1 MSSSCAMDDQEL
13 LASRRLSSLN
23 LNVREEEI
31 PLKHYWCRVAYQQHD
46 KANLKTHR
54 HSFFELHLC
63 LEGQCEIAVDDT
75 SFCVTPKTFLLLPP
89 QKKHTILS
97 QSEFF
102 SKFVWGFS
110 VRDPDVAKKLSE
122 CCQNGRLC
130 AVEEPFLRG
139 LRVILDNSL
148 GDDFEYHSVIRG
160 QLYYLFVLLVRQ
172 MTNLHA
178 KNRFQKNTSMQL
190 AEIRKYL
197 LDNLSV
203 NLSATDIAEQFYLSR
218 KQLTRIC
225 MEECD
230 MTVNQLKHSLQLERI
245 RQMLAE
251 TDASLEEIAQ
261 AVGFSDK
268 YSMSKFFHKHEGMP
282 PVKYRK
288 SIHS

>member
-1 MSSSCAMDDQEL
+1 MDEKEV
-13 LASRRLSSLN
+13 LASRKLSGLN

-31 PLKHYWCRVAYQQHD
+31 PLKHYWCRVAYQQYD
-46 KANLKTHR
+46 RANMKTHR
-54 HSFFELHLC
+54 HSFFELHMC
-63 LEGQCEIAVDDT
+63 LTGECEITVDDAC
-75 SFCVTPKTFLLLPP
+75 FCLTPRTFLLLPP
-89 QKKHTILS
+89 QKKHTILR
-97 QSEFF
+97 QSEGF
-102 SKFVWGFS
+102 SKFVWGFF
-110 VRDPDVAKKLSE
+110 VRDEAVAKELSD
-122 CCQNGRLC
+122 CCENGKLC
-130 AVEEPFLRG
+130 ATEDQFLQS
-139 LRVILDNSL
+139 LQIILDNST
-148 GDDFEYHSVIRG
+148 GGEFEYHSVIRC

-172 MTNLHA
+172 MTGL
-178 KNRFQKNTSMQL
+178 KSKERFQKNSSMQL

-197 LDNLSV
+197 LDNLSA

-251 TDASLEEIAQ
+251 TEASLDEIAQ

-282 PVKYRK
+282 PGKYRK
-288 SIHS
+288 AIHQ